1 MSILLAPVHLRGSL
15 RSPIA
20 FKIGI
25 RISDGSFLCPAS
37 IRARSEACVCG
48 TEIWLYHQLKQVE
61 VSAAKEHWI
70 TGIAQPCSET
80 CRPLMPNMPA
90 NMQTLLA
97 VSSPRKHRISVRTRI
112 QCIIAQIICYTTG
125 KITTFPCAPLQHA
138 PTRPKA
144 VTVKI
149 YTGPI

>member
-48 TEIWLYHQLKQVE
+48 TEIWLYHQLKQVG
-61 VSAAKEHWI
+61 SCFTQYCRASL
-70 TGIAQPCSET
+70 IALYNTSLP
-80 CRPLMPNMPA
+80 
-90 NMQTLLA
+90 
-97 VSSPRKHRISVRTRI
+97 
-112 QCIIAQIICYTTG
+112 
-125 KITTFPCAPLQHA
+125 
-138 PTRPKA
+138 
-144 VTVKI
+144 
-149 YTGPI
+149 